1 MSIGLSS
8 TSVPDPLDLDVLRA
22 QRRRV
27 RKKRLGNV
35 GLGLLFIAPWLIGF
49 LTLTLYPFFSSL
61 YFSFTSYNILNSP
74 QWIGTQN
81 YRDLLTDPKFTVSIG
96 NTLYYTVIAVP
107 LGIVLAIGLALL
119 YNQKLPGRPLLRTLM
134 YVPLIVP
141 PVATALLWQWIF
153 NPQIGLINTLLA
165 QVGVRGPTWLAD
177 PDWSKI
183 ALIIMAQWGVGG
195 SVLLLLAAL
204 QDVPRQLYEAASI
217 DGANLWHKFRHVTLP
232 MISPVVLFIGITG
245 IISSF
250 QVFTEAFIVSGGT
263 GGPLNSTLFYSLY
276 LFQQAF
282 RFFNMGYASAM
293 AWLLFLAV
301 LIITVIVFRSSARW
315 VFYDRS

>member
-1 MSIGLSS
+1 MTPASLS
-8 TSVPDPLDLDVLRA
+8 PA
-22 QRRRV
+22 QPGASARRR
-27 RKKRLGNV
+27 RRLWRQV
-35 GLGLLFIAPWLIGF
+35 SLGLLFIAPWLIGF
-49 LTLTLYPFFSSL
+49 LALTLYPFFSSL
-61 YFSFTSYNILNSP
+61 YYSFTSYNILSAP
-74 QWIGTQN
+74 RWVGLQN
-81 YRDLLTDPKFTVSIG
+81 YQNLLADPKFVASIR

-107 LGIVLAIGLALL
+107 LGVVLATGLALL
-119 YNQKLPGRPLLRTLM
+119 YNQKVPGRPVFRTLM

-153 NPQIGLINTLLA
+153 NPQVGLLNAVLA
-165 QVGVRGPTWLAD
+165 KFGITGPTWLGD
-177 PDWSKI
+177 PHWSKI

-204 QDVPRQLYEAASI
+204 QDVPRQLYEAAEI
-217 DGANLWHKFRHVTLP
+217 DGASLWQKFWHVTLP
-232 MISPVVLFIGITG
+232 MISPVVFFISITG
-245 IISSF
+245 IISAF
-250 QVFTEAFIVSGGT
+250 QVFTEAFIVSGGE
-263 GGPLNSTLFYSLY
+263 GGPVNSTLFYSLY

-301 LIITVIVFRSSARW
+301 LLVTLIVFRSSAKV

>member
-1 MSIGLSS
+1 MTTRS
-8 TSVPDPLDLDVLRA
+8 TSARPTPLRSA
-22 QRRRV
+22 RR
-27 RKKRLGNV
+27 KRLGHLR
-35 GLGLLFIAPWLIGF
+35 LGLLFIAPWLIGF

-61 YFSFTSYNILNSP
+61 YFSFTSYNILNKP
-74 QWIGTQN
+74 RWIGLEN
-81 YRDLLTDPKFTVSIG
+81 YQHLFQDPKFTASIG
-96 NTLYYTVIAVP
+96 NTLYYTLIAVP
-107 LGIVLAIGLALL
+107 LGVILAIALALL
-119 YNQKLPGRPLLRTLM
+119 YNQKLPARPLLRTLM

-153 NPQIGLINTLLA
+153 NPQIGLVNTLLA
-165 QVGVRGPTWLAD
+165 QIGVRGPTWLAD
-177 PDWSKI
+177 PHWAKV

-204 QDVPRQLYEAASI
+204 QDVPRQLYEAAEI

-232 MISPVVLFIGITG
+232 MISPVVLFISITG
-245 IISSF
+245 IINAF
-250 QVFTEAFIVSGGT
+250 QVFTEAFIVSNGQ

-282 RFFNMGYASAM
+282 RYFNMGYASAM

-301 LIITVIVFRSSARW
+301 LLITVIVFRTSARW

>member
-1 MSIGLSS
+1 MGR
-8 TSVPDPLDLDVLRA
+8 RA
-22 QRRRV
+22 R
-27 RKKRLGNV
+27 KRLLGNLGV
-35 GLGLLFIAPWLIGF
+35 GLLFIAPWLIGF

-61 YFSFTSYNILNSP
+61 YYSFTSYNILNAP
-74 QWIGTQN
+74 QWVGLEN
-81 YRDLLTDPKFTVSIG
+81 YQKLFSDPRFTVSIG
-96 NTLYYTVIAVP
+96 NTVYYTLIAVP
-107 LGIVLAIGLALL
+107 LGVVLAIALALL
-119 YNQKLPGRPLLRTLM
+119 YNQKLPARPLLRTLM

-165 QVGVRGPTWLAD
+165 QIGVRGPTWLAD

-204 QDVPRQLYEAASI
+204 QDVPRQLYEAAEI

-232 MISPVVLFIGITG
+232 MISPVVLFISITG

-250 QVFTEAFIVSGGT
+250 QVFTEAFIVSGGQ
-263 GGPLNSTLFYSLY
+263 GGPLDSTLFYSLY

-293 AWLLFLAV
+293 AWLLFIAV
-301 LIITVIVFRSSARW
+301 LIITVIVFRTSARW

>member
-1 MSIGLSS
+1 MSLHRSS
-8 TSVPDPLDLDVLRA
+8 RLTDTATRLMGRRA
-22 QRRRV
+22 R
-27 RKKRLGNV
+27 KRLLGNLGV
-35 GLGLLFIAPWLIGF
+35 GLLFISPWLIGF

-61 YFSFTSYNILNSP
+61 YYSFTSYNILSAP
-74 QWIGTQN
+74 RWVGLEN
-81 YRDLLTDPKFTVSIG
+81 YQKLFSDPRFSVSIG
-96 NTLYYTVIAVP
+96 NTVYYTLIAVP
-107 LGIVLAIGLALL
+107 LGVVLAIALALL
-119 YNQKLPGRPLLRTLM
+119 YNQRLPARPLLRTLM

-165 QVGVRGPTWLAD
+165 GIGVRGPTWLAD

-204 QDVPRQLYEAASI
+204 QDVPRQLYEAAEI
-217 DGANLWHKFRHVTLP
+217 DGANLWHRFRHVTLP
-232 MISPVVLFIGITG
+232 MISPVVLFISITG

-250 QVFTEAFIVSGGT
+250 QVFTEAFIVSGGQ
-263 GGPLNSTLFYSLY
+263 GGPLDSTLFYSLY

-282 RFFNMGYASAM
+282 RFFDMGYASAM

-301 LIITVIVFRSSARW
+301 LIITVIVFRTSARW